1 MHRASALGNGSKFT
15 PDETQHDRM
24 ASTQVAYGAL
34 NNEILGR
41 CGGITEMSVELN
53 PSAPC
58 VGVLKFQRDSSL
70 LTVSL

>member
-1 MHRASALGNGSKFT
+1 
-15 PDETQHDRM
+15 M

-41 CGGITEMSVELN
+41 RGGITEISVELD

-58 VGVLKFQRDSSL
+58 VGVLQSPFRGNKERERKS
-70 LTVSL
+70 